1 MPIESKN
8 SIKNKILE
16 RVENTAAYSK
26 ENLKRNEKRKTT
38 DMIPNMYCDKKLVEA
53 FRKEAQSKKW
63 LYTTLMNE
71 ILRDY
76 FDRKEKTQNEDD

>member
-8 SIKNKILE
+8 SIKKKILD

-26 ENLKRNEKRKTT
+26 ENLKRSGKRKTT

-53 FRKEAQSKKW
+53 FRKEAQNKKW

-71 ILRDY
+71 IL
-76 FDRKEKTQNEDD
+76 KERYGKENNNNEDD